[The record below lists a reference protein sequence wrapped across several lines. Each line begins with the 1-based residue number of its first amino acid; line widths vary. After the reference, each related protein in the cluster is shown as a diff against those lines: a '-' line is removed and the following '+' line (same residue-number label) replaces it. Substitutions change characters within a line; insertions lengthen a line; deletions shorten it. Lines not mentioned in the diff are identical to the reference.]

1 MYESKK
7 LKFMP
12 YASAK
17 VKIYDGQIILQS
29 YATDVIIIDENGFM
43 RCTGTYSQTT
53 RKHIGAFIK
62 EFAPQF
68 NYYTAKMCYL
78 SNQAINVNTGEV
90 IDLWCA
96 RTSTS
101 PRT

>member
-1 MYESKK
+1 MVQIKK

-17 VKIYDGQIILQS
+17 VKMYDKKIILQS

-53 RKHIGAFIK
+53 RKHISAFIK
-62 EFAPQF
+62 EFAPQL
-68 NYYTAKMCYL
+68 NHYTAKMCYL
-78 SNQAINVNTGEV
+78 ANQAININTGEV
-90 IDLWCA
+90 INL
-96 RTSTS
+96 
-101 PRT
+101 